1 MIQTQP
7 LVSVIIP
14 VYNAEKTIIRT
25 LESVVNQTYK
35 NIEILVINDGS
46 KDNSEQLISN
56 YVSQVDN
63 KNIRLISKENGGVSS
78 ARNRGID
85 YATGDF
91 IAFLDSDDFWLPNKI
106 EMQLNVFENNP
117 QIDCLATNMNK
128 VVLKKIFGFSF
139 KQITEITPRMM
150 MLKNFLCIQTVL
162 AKKEAI
168 KNTGY
173 FIKRHNE
180 DANYMIRM
188 SLKHKTYLLN
198 EPLVIYRDGVS
209 FFGYESGRS
218 SNFWAM
224 ERGQLIDLKNAIGW
238 KIIKWYEFPFY
249 VTFSLLK
256 YFNRVLISYYK
267 KYGKN

>member
-1 MIQTQP
+1 MIQTQS
-7 LVSVIIP
+7 LVSVVIP
-14 VYNAEKTIIRT
+14 VYNAEETIIRT
-25 LESVVNQTYK
+25 LKSVVDQTYK
-35 NIEILVINDGS
+35 NIEIIVVNDGS
-46 KDNSEQLISN
+46 KDSSEQLISN
-56 YVSQVDN
+56 YISQN
-63 KNIRLISKENGGVSS
+63 NITNLKLISKENGGVSS

-85 YATGDF
+85 EAIGDF
-91 IAFLDSDDFWLPNKI
+91 IAFLDSDDFWLLNKI
-106 EMQLNVFENNP
+106 EKQLIVFENNP
-117 QIDCLATNMNK
+117 EIDCVATNMNN
-128 VVLKKIFGFSF
+128 VVLINILGFSF
-139 KQITEITPRMM
+139 TQITKITPRMM

-162 AKKEAI
+162 VKKEAI

-180 DANYMIRM
+180 DANYMMRM
-188 SLKHKTYLLN
+188 SLKYNTYLLN

-224 ERGQLIDLKNAIGW
+224 ERGELIDLKNAIGW

>member
-7 LVSVIIP
+7 LVSVVIP
-14 VYNAEKTIIRT
+14 VYNAEKTIVRT
-25 LESVVNQTYK
+25 LKSVVNQTYK
-35 NIEILVINDGS
+35 NIEILVVNDGS
-46 KDNSEQLISN
+46 KDNSEQVIANYIS
-56 YVSQVDN
+56 QDN
-63 KNIRLISKENGGVSS
+63 IANLRLVSKENGGVSS

-85 YATGDF
+85 EANGDF

-106 EMQLNVFENNP
+106 EKQLDVFEKNS
-117 QIDCLATNMNK
+117 QIDCVATNMNK
-128 VVLKKIFGFSF
+128 VVLKNLFGFSF
-139 KQITEITPRMM
+139 EQITKITPRMM

-162 AKKEAI
+162 VKKEAI

-188 SLKHKTYLLN
+188 GLKHNTYLLN

-209 FFGYESGRS
+209 FFGYDSGRS

-224 ERGQLIDLKNAIGW
+224 EKGELIDIKNAVGW
-238 KIIKWYEFPFY
+238 KIIKWYEYPFY
-249 VTFSLLK
+249 TTFSLLK
-256 YFNRVLISYYK
+256 YFSRVLISYYN